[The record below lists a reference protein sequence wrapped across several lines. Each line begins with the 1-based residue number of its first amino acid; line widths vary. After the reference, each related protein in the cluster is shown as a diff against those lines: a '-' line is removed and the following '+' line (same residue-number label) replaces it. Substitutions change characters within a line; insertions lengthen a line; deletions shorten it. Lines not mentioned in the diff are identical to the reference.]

1 MFSTETIISHWAK
14 VIAGRSWLLQE
25 VPEGA
30 ILHTLMVERIPPERE
45 TNSLR
50 NLDQTVP
57 SRLEA
62 FLV

>member
-1 MFSTETIISHWAK
+1 MFLTETVISHRAE
-14 VIAGRSWLLQE
+14 VIVGRSRSLQE

-30 ILHTLMVERIPPERE
+30 ILHTLTVECSPPERE

-57 SRLEA
+57 LRFEA
-62 FLV
+62 FSV